1 MVTPHPDVL
10 QYLDDPDSQEFPIQ
24 KKEFT
29 VRESRH
35 TAAGADRKGSKDT
48 EEKGDIESGRR
59 FNIYIKVQKNMCM
72 KGHKNCFKNVL

>member
-1 MVTPHPDVL
+1 MFIKFGVRDFLECPSWKKLNTNILVTPHPDIL

-48 EEKGDIESGRR
+48 EEKGDIESGR
-59 FNIYIKVQKNMCM
+59 
-72 KGHKNCFKNVL
+72 